1 VTGHTKWSELRDR
14 VYEERPG
21 MAERVATLRASE
33 RTNLDEGERWQIELE
48 AEAVGDPPSEE
59 SLKEQLVTA
68 VGDAARVLNA
78 DVEIRAENG
87 HALLLVVLVIAFGVG
102 AAVAAERFADAGKT
116 AEVLRLQLED
126 YGPVVG
132 QSIRRAA

>member
-21 MAERVATLRASE
+21 MAERVAALRTREPS
-33 RTNLDEGERWQIELE
+33 DVDDGERWQIELE

-68 VGDAARVLNA
+68 VGDRARVLNA
-78 DVEIRAENG
+78 DVEIRTENG

-102 AAVAAERFADAGKT
+102 AAVAAKRFADAGKT
-116 AEVLRLQLED
+116 AEVLRLQLEG